1 MLIDGF
7 GRKHDYLRVSVTER
21 CNFRCQYCMPEKP
34 FSWVPK
40 ENLLSYED
48 LFKFI
53 KASID
58 EGIKKVRITGGEPLL
73 REGLEQFI
81 KMIYDYKNDIDL
93 ALTTNGFLLPNA
105 AQKLK
110 DAGLKRINISLDSL
124 NAATAAK
131 IAQKD
136 VLETVLEGIQAAAD
150 AGLKIKIN
158 CVPIKGINDVD
169 LVEVLDFCKSEGY
182 VVRFIEFMENNHAK
196 DGAKGLNSDEI
207 KAIIAT
213 KYPNFKMVPRDNSSP
228 AQYYELEDGF
238 QFGIIEPHKDDSGVW
253 HNSVDDSEM
262 FSTSGFL
269 GDNTKTV
276 YQASTLV
283 AGSHTVTFR
292 CLDSDLLSPSTEV
305 IRTFIVLPSPFET
318 ITANV
323 THVKAMHILALRTA
337 VNTIRQYYGMEIV
350 SWDEEIVAVKTAVR
364 EWPYHIME
372 LRAALEPVI
381 TMINSFDTSSTFDIP
396 PVTWLPIGTGRP
408 KADVVQQIQNL
419 LLTM

>member
-73 REGLEQFI
+73 RENLDVFL
-81 KMIYDYKNDIDL
+81 KMIFDYKNDIDL
-93 ALTTNGFLLPNA
+93 ALTTNGFLLSKV

-124 NAATAAK
+124 NPATAAK

-136 VLETVLEGIQAAAD
+136 VLKNVLEGIQKACD
-150 AGLKIKIN
+150 VGLKIKIN

-169 LVEVLDFCKSEGY
+169 VLNVLEFCKEKAY
-182 VVRFIEFMENNHAK
+182 VVRFIEFMENHHAK
-196 DGAKGLNSDEI
+196 DWAKGLNSDEI
-207 KAIIAT
+207 KAIISQ
-213 KYPNFKMVPRDNSSP
+213 KYPNFKMIQRDSSSP

-238 QFGIIEPHKDDSGVW
+238 QFGIIEPHKDD
-253 HNSVDDSEM
+253 
-262 FSTSGFL
+262 
-269 GDNTKTV
+269 
-276 YQASTLV
+276 Q
-283 AGSHTVTFR
+283 
-292 CLDSDLLSPSTEV
+292 
-305 IRTFIVLPSPFET
+305 
-318 ITANV
+318 
-323 THVKAMHILALRTA
+323 
-337 VNTIRQYYGMEIV
+337 
-350 SWDEEIVAVKTAVR
+350 
-364 EWPYHIME
+364 
-372 LRAALEPVI
+372 
-381 TMINSFDTSSTFDIP
+381 
-396 PVTWLPIGTGRP
+396 
-408 KADVVQQIQNL
+408 
-419 LLTM
+419 